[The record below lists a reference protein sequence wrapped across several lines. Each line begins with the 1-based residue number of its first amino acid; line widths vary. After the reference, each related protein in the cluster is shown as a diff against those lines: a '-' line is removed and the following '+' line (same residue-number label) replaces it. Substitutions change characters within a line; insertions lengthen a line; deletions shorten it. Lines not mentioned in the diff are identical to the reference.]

1 MKGNDE
7 MSEQKIKKEEIR
19 KDNRQIKFR
28 VSENEYLYLS
38 ALADQSGMSV
48 PQFAKN
54 VALGMK
60 YHAPK
65 VEREGAIQI
74 ANELRKHGVNL
85 NQVAKAC
92 NSSQTL
98 YKSDLEEI
106 QKQLSS
112 IEKGLIGLWERL

>member
-1 MKGNDE
+1 

-28 VSENEYLYLS
+28 VNENEYLYLS
-38 ALADQSGMSV
+38 AMADQSGMSMA
-48 PQFAKN
+48 QFAKGA
-54 VALGMK
+54 VLGMK
-60 YHAPK
+60 YRAPK
-65 VEREGAIQI
+65 VDREGAIQI

-92 NSSQTL
+92 NSSQLL
-98 YKSDLEEI
+98 YKSDLEAI
-106 QKQLSS
+106 QKQLAD

>member
-1 MKGNDE
+1 
-7 MSEQKIKKEEIR
+7 MSEQKLNAENR
-19 KDNRQIKFR
+19 KDSRQIKFR
-28 VSENEYLYLS
+28 VSEDEYQYLT
-38 ALADQSGMSV
+38 AIADQTGMSV
-48 PQFAKN
+48 PQLCKS

-98 YKSDLEEI
+98 YQSDLEAI
-106 QKQLSS
+106 QKQLSD